1 MRVTSISKDLDIRI
15 YEIAKLM
22 VSTECT
28 IRQASKVSRVN
39 KSTIHRDI
47 HTRLPRVDSELYIRV
62 CKLLS
67 YNKSVGHIR
76 GGLTTKERYYSNKD
90 N

>member
-1 MRVTSISKDLDIRI
+1 MKVTSISDELDLRI
-15 YEIAKLM
+15 HQIAEFM
-22 VSTECT
+22 VRTECT
-28 IRQASKVSRVN
+28 IRQASKVSCVN

-47 HTRLPRVDSELYIRV
+47 HTRLPKVDSDLYIRV

-76 GGLTTKERYYSNKD
+76 GGLATKERYLTNK
-90 N
+90 NN